1 MRSSSRSPLSSNRH
15 SSTLVACAENSAK
28 LTPLLSQV
36 APSGNGEPSEMR
48 RSYGMGTLMDDGG
61 KVRQC
66 GRRIDIARRVP
77 ARSCVDRVM
86 GTGGCARIHAG
97 CAQGGASQGSR
108 VAKRAARRYSLTKH
122 DKNFRGAV

>member
-48 RSYGMGTLMDDGG
+48 RSYGMGTLMDDDG
-61 KVRQC
+61 KGSRC
-66 GRRIDIARRVP
+66 RRRIDVARRVP
-77 ARSCVDRVM
+77 ARTCVGYPT
-86 GTGGCARIHAG
+86 GTRSY
-97 CAQGGASQGSR
+97 SQG
-108 VAKRAARRYSLTKH
+108 AH
-122 DKNFRGAV
+122 NGGG